1 MGMMD
6 RFKAAS
12 RSWAN
17 TIVAFESTPR
27 LREVGGTGA
36 SETKSG
42 EEHHVTRE
50 DQFKIRLAHND
61 ERTRDA
67 KFFVE
72 KRYGEV
78 GYHGDSGVAGPAH
91 PHCPD
96 SITLATYHGEH
107 VIGTMTLGFDVGNGL
122 TADQLYK
129 AEIDLL
135 RAQGGTV
142 AEITKF
148 ALDTKMTSKRFLASM
163 FNVSYIYLRKLW
175 GYSHLVIEVNPSH
188 VAFYK
193 RMLNFKEI
201 GPERMCPRVN
211 APAILLGGS
220 LAEAEQHIARVAGQH
235 ELAKEDRTLYPY
247 FFPPTEEQRITDR
260 LLRAESR

>member
-12 RSWAN
+12 RTWAN
-17 TIVAFESTPR
+17 TIVTFESPPR
-27 LREVGGTGA
+27 LREVGAQGLGEDQA
-36 SETKSG
+36 ETNLI
-42 EEHHVTRE
+42 TRE

-78 GYHGDSGVAGPAH
+78 GYHGDMGPSLH
-91 PHCPD
+91 NCPE
-96 SITLATYHGEH
+96 SITLATYHGDH
-107 VIGTMTLGFDVGNGL
+107 VIGTMTLGFDVGHGL
-122 TADQLYK
+122 LADALYK
-129 AEIDLL
+129 NEIDVL
-135 RAQGGTV
+135 RARGGSV

-163 FNVSYIYLRKLW
+163 FNVAYIYCRKIW
-175 GYSHLVIEVNPSH
+175 QYSDLVIEVNPSH
-188 VAFYK
+188 APFYK
-193 RMLNFKEI
+193 RMMSFTEI
-201 GPERMCPRVN
+201 GEERICPRVH
-211 APAILLGGS
+211 APAVLLWVH
-220 LAEAEQHIARVAGQH
+220 ADDIDKKVTEVAGHH
-235 ELAKEDRTLYPY
+235 ELAKQDRTLYPY
-247 FFPPTEEQRITDR
+247 FFEAREEARITDR